1 MEELIGEC
9 LGILGRY
16 NDTINAT
23 RAGWA
28 FVATDQACDSETR
41 SMSENLV
48 IAVLLDKSAALLP
61 DGDDEQKAI
70 LDATE
75 GLNDVI
81 CALPEITP
89 LILTAILGY
98 AIALSQSHWGW
109 IPWQNVRNAILD
121 HKEEQN

>member
-1 MEELIGEC
+1 MDNLIGEC
-9 LGILGRY
+9 LGILGMY
-16 NDTINAT
+16 DDTINAV

-28 FVATDQACDSETR
+28 FTITDDACDGETR

-61 DGDDEQKAI
+61 DSEDEQRDI
-70 LDATE
+70 LDGAE
-75 GLNDVI
+75 GLQDALDV
-81 CALPEITP
+81 LPEVTP
-89 LILTAILGY
+89 LLVNAIIGY

-121 HKEEQN
+121 NKEEQS